1 MYLKNKRVEIK
12 AMKIISSP
20 QEMKAFSLE
29 ARANGKKI
37 ALVPTMGALHD
48 GHLSLID
55 KAKSMADIVVVS
67 IFVNPT
73 QFGPNEDFDKYPRQL
88 EQDAENCQK
97 RGADIVF
104 APSSS
109 DIYAPD
115 ASTFVNEEQ
124 ISQFLCG
131 QSRPKHFRGVT
142 TVVTILFNI
151 VKPDIAVFGE
161 KDAQQVSIIERMVR
175 DMFMD
180 VEIVRAEIVRD
191 ENGLALSSRNK
202 YMDKLERLGATR
214 IHNALVAAKN
224 MIEQEH
230 CDNVDRIKTFVINNI
245 ANPKARVI
253 YAEVVDAKTS
263 LPVSVLK
270 KGECRI
276 SVAVWYGQTR
286 LIDNIAI

>member
-1 MYLKNKRVEIK
+1 
-12 AMKIISSP
+12 MKIISSP
-20 QEMKAFSLE
+20 KEMKAFSSE

-37 ALVPTMGALHD
+37 ALVPTMGALHE

-55 KAKSMADIVVVS
+55 KAKSIADIVVVS
-67 IFVNPT
+67 VFVNPT

-88 EQDAENCQK
+88 EQDAQNCQAK
-97 RGADIVF
+97 GADVVF
-104 APSSS
+104 APSAS
-109 DIYAPD
+109 DIYASD

-124 ISQFLCG
+124 ISQYLCG

-151 VKPDIAVFGE
+151 VKPDVAIFGE

-214 IHNALVAAKN
+214 IHNALVAAKK
-224 MIEQEH
+224 MIADEN
-230 CDNVDRIKTFVINNI
+230 CDNVDRIKAFVINNV
-245 ANPKARVI
+245 ANAKARVI

-263 LPVSVLK
+263 LPVSVYK
-270 KGECRI
+270 QGECRI
-276 SVAVWYGQTR
+276 SVAVW
-286 LIDNIAI
+286 

>member
-1 MYLKNKRVEIK
+1 
-12 AMKIISSP
+12 MKIISSP
-20 QEMKAFSLE
+20 KEMKEFS
-29 ARANGKKI
+29 ARAKAEGRKI

-55 KAKSMADIVVVS
+55 RAKELADVVVVS

-88 EQDAENCQK
+88 EADAQNCQA
-97 RGADIVF
+97 RGADVVF
-104 APSSS
+104 APKAE

-161 KDAQQVSIIERMVR
+161 KDAQQISIIERMVR
-175 DMFMD
+175 DLFMD
-180 VEIVRAEIVRD
+180 VRIVRAPIVRD
-191 ENGLALSSRNK
+191 ANGLALSSRNK
-202 YMDKLERLGATR
+202 YMDKLEREGAAR
-214 IHNALVAAKN
+214 INRALKDAKQ
-224 MIEQEH
+224 MIDTEN
-230 CDNVDRIKTFVINNI
+230 CDNVDRAKAFVIHSI
-245 ANPKARVI
+245 SSAKARVI
-253 YAEVVDAKTS
+253 YAEVVDAETS
-263 LPVSVLK
+263 LPVQRIERGK
-270 KGECRI
+270 CRI

-286 LIDNIAI
+286 LIDNILV